1 MDTESAE
8 STSPSEAPAGA
19 EAAGSGPFQVYK
31 RRWFLLAVVCLLN
44 CSNAMLWLTFA
55 PVADITAE
63 YFHTS
68 LDMVNWLTLV
78 YLVVSVPFGLLG
90 IWILDTVGLKCAVVL
105 CAWLNMVG
113 SIIRVFSIVSFLSL
127 GSQNFIYLL
136 LGQSLCAMAQPLICF
151 SPTKLAAV
159 WFPDHQRAT
168 ANMIASMSN
177 PLGLLIANLLSPALV
192 REAKDIPLM
201 LEVFAGPAAF
211 ACVLA
216 TVGVHASAPPTPPS
230 ASAGHSDLPSFCE
243 GLKMLMRNKPFIILA
258 LCTGGGIALFTCFSA
273 LLEQILCVNGY
284 SDSFAG
290 LNGALVTVFGLVG
303 AFLLGLYVDR
313 TKKFIEATKISMCLT
328 ALTSIAFAVV
338 SHLRNQ
344 TYALATVS
352 SLFGFF
358 GFASYPVSMEL
369 AVECSYPVGEGM
381 SSGLIFVTSQV
392 QGVVLMVLLQSLTVE
407 MKEAPFSTCRA
418 SEGGILNWS
427 YSERRISFDE
437 TLFSFSDPTASTL
450 VMAGVGSLIACFFVI
465 AFHTNYRR
473 ISTETT
479 GACSVNKT
487 EDDVA
492 VMVPT

>member
-1 MDTESAE
+1 MDAE
-8 STSPSEAPAGA
+8 TSSSSGEPGLGA
-19 EAAGSGPFQVYK
+19 ADQDISGPFKVYK
-31 RRWFLLAVVCLLN
+31 RRWFLLLVVCLLN

-68 LDMVNWLTLV
+68 LDRVNWLTLV
-78 YLVVSVPFGLLG
+78 FLVIAVPFGLLG
-90 IWILDTVGLKCAVVL
+90 IWILDTVGLKCAVIL

-113 SIIRVFSIVSFLSL
+113 SVIRIFSIISFLNL
-127 GSQNFIYLL
+127 GSLNFVYLL
-136 LGQSLCAMAQPLICF
+136 IGQCLCAMAQPLICF
-151 SPTKLAAV
+151 APTKLAAV

-177 PLGLLIANLLSPALV
+177 PLGLLIANLLSPAIV

-201 LEVFAGPAAF
+201 LEIYAGPAAF
-211 ACVLA
+211 GCILA
-216 TVGVHASAPPTPPS
+216 TAGVHASVPPTPPS
-230 ASAGHSDLPSFCE
+230 ASADHADLPSFCK

-290 LNGALVTVFGLVG
+290 LIGALVTVFGLIG
-303 AFLLGLYVDR
+303 AFFLGLYVDR
-313 TKKFIEATKISMCLT
+313 TKKFIESTKISLCLT

-338 SHLRNQ
+338 SQLRNQ
-344 TYALATVS
+344 TYALATIG

-358 GFASYPVSMEL
+358 GFAAYPVSLEL

-381 SSGLIFVTSQV
+381 SSGLIFVISQV
-392 QGVVLMVLLQSLTVE
+392 QGVILMIVLQSLAVE

-418 SEGGILNWS
+418 SQGGNLNWS
-427 YSERRISFDE
+427 
-437 TLFSFSDPTASTL
+437 TSTL
-450 VMAGVGSLIACFFVI
+450 VMAGTGSLMACFFVI
-465 AFHTNYRR
+465 AFHTKYRR
-473 ISTETT
+473 ISTET
-479 GACSVNKT
+479 ANAYSVNKT
-487 EDDVA
+487 EDDA
-492 VMVPT
+492 VVTVQT

>member
-1 MDTESAE
+1 MDAE
-8 STSPSEAPAGA
+8 ISSSPEPLVAAA
-19 EAAGSGPFQVYK
+19 EPSGSGAFQVYK
-31 RRWFLLAVVCLLN
+31 RRWFLLVVVCLLN

-68 LDMVNWLTLV
+68 LDRVNWLTLV
-78 YLVVSVPFGLLG
+78 FLVISVPFGLLG
-90 IWILDTVGLKCAVVL
+90 IWILDTVGLKCAVIL
-105 CAWLNMVG
+105 CGWLNMVG

-127 GSQNFIYLL
+127 GSLNFVYLL
-136 LGQSLCAMAQPLICF
+136 IGQCLCAMAQPLICF

-201 LEVFAGPAAF
+201 LEVYAGPAAF
-211 ACVLA
+211 ACILA
-216 TVGVHASAPPTPPS
+216 TVGVHASVPPTPPS
-230 ASAGHSDLPSFCE
+230 ASAGHSDLPSFCK
-243 GLKMLMRNKPFIILA
+243 GLKMLLRNKPYIILA
-258 LCTGGGIALFTCFSA
+258 LCTGCGIALFTCFSA
-273 LLEQILCVNGY
+273 LLEQILCINGY

-290 LNGALVTVFGLVG
+290 LNGALVIVFGLIG

-313 TKKFIEATKISMCLT
+313 TKKFTEATKISLSLS
-328 ALTSIAFAVV
+328 ALSSIAFAVV
-338 SHLRNQ
+338 SQLRNQ
-344 TYALATVS
+344 TYAVATVS

-392 QGVVLMVLLQSLTVE
+392 QGVLFMILFQSLAVQ

-418 SEGGILNWS
+418 SEGGLLNWS
-427 YSERRISFDE
+427 
-437 TLFSFSDPTASTL
+437 TSTL
-450 VMAGVGSLIACFFVI
+450 VMAGIASVMACCFVT

-473 ISTETT
+473 ISTEKAS
-479 GACSVNKT
+479 ACSVNKT

-492 VMVPT
+492 ITVQT